1 MKLTMK
7 SAFILVAIEYVVMKG
22 IDFAEKYSREN
33 EDEVENFVKNMIP
46 GVDYDELGWNL
57 IKPLMP
63 EIFRIARILADKIDG
78 NTTHAILAEMAN
90 AKLDMSA

>member
-1 MKLTMK
+1 MK
-7 SAFILVAIEYVVMKG
+7 SALILVAIEYVVMKG
-22 IDFAEKYSREN
+22 IDFADKYSREN
-33 EDEVENFVKNMIP
+33 EDQVERAVKNLIP
-46 GVDYDELGWNL
+46 GADYDELGWNI

-90 AKLDMSA
+90 AKLDLPA